1 MHDAWVIWLRG
12 RSETRESWA
21 HLQYQAG
28 AGLPWARWSFPEEA
42 SVGLELEP
50 PLRFIRAEGVAC
62 MELPGLAAAISA
74 VHAII
79 AQAEAMGVRSE
90 RIVLCGFGQCGA
102 LALAAGRSHRSRLAG
117 IASFSGWTAGPCIA
131 NEANVETPI
140 LLCHGTA
147 DHEVAYALMSES
159 VQMLRKQHAATRI
172 VEHTLDGLGHATN
185 AAESAL
191 LRAFLDEVLPCLEP
205 MDTDAAPAAL
215 PATPALT
222 KSVIKVGG
230 RRPAPV
236 PPAPAPPPTPTP
248 TPAPAASLPAL
259 PPAPAS
265 IEQHPDVEI
274 HEIQSEIAGAWKIVV
289 RNLDDAEKGMA
300 DLDLSLSAQK
310 LSLEVRGRPAPIVV
324 LLPSAVDEDSATAK
338 FSAKRRELVV
348 TLRPLL
354 LPELD

>member
-1 MHDAWVIWLRG
+1 
-12 RSETRESWA
+12 
-21 HLQYQAG
+21 
-28 AGLPWARWSFPEEA
+28 
-42 SVGLELEP
+42 
-50 PLRFIRAEGVAC
+50 

-90 RIVLCGFGQCGA
+90 RIVLGGFGQCGA

-185 AAESAL
+185 ATESAL

-205 MDTDAAPAAL
+205 TDTDAAPAAL

-248 TPAPAASLPAL
+248 PPAPAASLPAL

-265 IEQHPDVEI
+265 IEQHPDVELS
-274 HEIQSEIAGAWKIVV
+274 EIQSEIAGAWKIVV

-300 DLDLSLSAQK
+300 DLAEANTNGTLMGSMAH
-310 LSLEVRGRPAPIVV
+310 GHAAPA
-324 LLPSAVDEDSATAK
+324 AVKNAVYD
-338 FSAKRRELVV
+338 VV
-348 TLRPLL
+348 TRHFNGEMDPAAAAK
-354 LPELD
+354 ELADAVAAAKG

>member
-12 RSETRESWA
+12 RSETREAWA

-42 SVGLELEP
+42 SAGLELEP

-79 AQAEAMGVRSE
+79 AQAEAMGVRAE
-90 RIVLCGFGQCGA
+90 RIVLGGFGQCGA

-117 IASFSGWTAGPCIA
+117 IASFSGWTAGPCLA
-131 NEANVETPI
+131 NEANVKTPI

-147 DHEVAYALMSES
+147 DHDVAYVLMRES
-159 VQMLRKQHAATRI
+159 VQLLRKQHAAARI

-205 MDTDAAPAAL
+205 TDTDAAPAAL

-222 KSVIKVGG
+222 KSVIKMGG

-236 PPAPAPPPTPTP
+236 LPPTP
-248 TPAPAASLPAL
+248 
-259 PPAPAS
+259 AS
-265 IEQHPDVEI
+265 IGHPDAEL
-274 HEIQSEIAGAWKIVV
+274 SEIEGAWKLVV

-300 DLDLSLSAQK
+300 DLDLSLNARQ

-324 LLPSAVDEDSATAK
+324 LFPSAVDEDSAMAK
-338 FSAKRRELVV
+338 FSTKRRELVV
-348 TLRPLL
+348 TLRRLQQ

>member
-90 RIVLCGFGQCGA
+90 RIVLGGFGQCGA

-140 LLCHGTA
+140 MLCHGTA

-205 MDTDAAPAAL
+205 TDTDAAPAAL
-215 PATPALT
+215 TATPALT

-230 RRPAPV
+230 RPAPV
-236 PPAPAPPPTPTP
+236 PPTPTP
-248 TPAPAASLPAL
+248 PPAPAALLPAL

-324 LLPSAVDEDSATAK
+324 LLPSAVDEDSAIAK

>member
-1 MHDAWVIWLRG
+1 
-12 RSETRESWA
+12 
-21 HLQYQAG
+21 
-28 AGLPWARWSFPEEA
+28 
-42 SVGLELEP
+42 
-50 PLRFIRAEGVAC
+50 
-62 MELPGLAAAISA
+62 
-74 VHAII
+74 
-79 AQAEAMGVRSE
+79 
-90 RIVLCGFGQCGA
+90 
-102 LALAAGRSHRSRLAG
+102 
-117 IASFSGWTAGPCIA
+117 
-131 NEANVETPI
+131 
-140 LLCHGTA
+140 
-147 DHEVAYALMSES
+147 
-159 VQMLRKQHAATRI
+159 MLRKQHAATRI

-205 MDTDAAPAAL
+205 TDTDAAPAAL

-248 TPAPAASLPAL
+248 PPAPAASLPAL
-259 PPAPAS
+259 PPALAS

-274 HEIQSEIAGAWKIVV
+274 SEIQSEIAGAWKIVV

>member
-12 RSETRESWA
+12 RSETREAWA

-42 SVGLELEP
+42 SAGLELEP

-79 AQAEAMGVRSE
+79 AQAEAMGVRAE
-90 RIVLCGFGQCGA
+90 RIVLGGFGQCGA

-117 IASFSGWTAGPCIA
+117 IASFSGWTAGPCLA
-131 NEANVETPI
+131 NEANVKTPI

-147 DHEVAYALMSES
+147 DHDVAYVLMRES
-159 VQMLRKQHAATRI
+159 VQLLRKQHAAAWI

-205 MDTDAAPAAL
+205 TDTDAAPAAL

-222 KSVIKVGG
+222 KSVIKMGG

-236 PPAPAPPPTPTP
+236 PPAPAQPPAPAPP
-248 TPAPAASLPAL
+248 PAPAAPLPAL
-259 PPAPAS
+259 PPTPAS
-265 IEQHPDVEI
+265 IGHPDAEL
-274 HEIQSEIAGAWKIVV
+274 SEIEGAWKLVV

-300 DLDLSLSAQK
+300 DLDLSLNARQ

-324 LLPSAVDEDSATAK
+324 LFPSAVDEDSAMAK
-338 FSAKRRELVV
+338 FSTKRRELVV
-348 TLRPLL
+348 TLRRLQQ